1 MKALAAPAIST
12 ERVTALLVVAALVL
26 APGLWIAWSL
36 YASSVVA
43 GTVRSQSAA
52 LAGLRGRLTALSSGT
67 ASADALNAAS
77 VFLPGE
83 TPAIAGAALQRLVA
97 DTIAAAGGRVLE
109 SEFAPVEA
117 AAEDPGRVDLRV
129 SFETEIVG
137 LQQIL
142 FALETGLPALTVR
155 GLDVQSPAAAEA
167 AAATDSPPLRVDLL
181 AGGYWEAP
189 Q

>member
-1 MKALAAPAIST
+1 MKTLATPAIT
-12 ERVTALLVVAALVL
+12 TQRATALLVVAALVL
-26 APGLWIAWSL
+26 VPGLWIGWSL

-43 GTVRSQSAA
+43 ETVRSQSGV
-52 LAGLRGRLTALSSGT
+52 LAGLRERLAALSSGT

-83 TPAIAGAALQRLVA
+83 TPAIAGAALQRLLA
-97 DTIAAAGGRVLE
+97 DTITAAGGRVLE
-109 SEFAPVEA
+109 TEFAPVEA
-117 AAEDPGRVDLRV
+117 VAENPGRVDLRV
-129 SFETEIVG
+129 SFETDIVG

-142 FALETGLPALTVR
+142 FALEAGLPALTVR
-155 GLDVQSPAAAEA
+155 ALDVQSPAAAE